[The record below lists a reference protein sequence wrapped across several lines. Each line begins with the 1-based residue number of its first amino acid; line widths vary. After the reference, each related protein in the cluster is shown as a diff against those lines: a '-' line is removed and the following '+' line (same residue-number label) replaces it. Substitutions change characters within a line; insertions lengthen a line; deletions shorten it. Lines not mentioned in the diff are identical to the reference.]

1 MNETLRR
8 ALADARKNE
17 VDVSSALGVDP
28 KTVQRWLAGR
38 LPLRQ
43 HRWALAD
50 LIGQHEDALWPELA
64 RGDGQPPCPEIQT
77 VYPHR
82 GAVPRDVW
90 RQLFESARREIGVL
104 VYAGLFLAE
113 DVDLLRVFAERA
125 RDGVAVRVLLG
136 DPDSPEVAQR
146 GAEEGI
152 DDAISAKI
160 RNTVVL
166 YQQLSQVDNVEI
178 RLHRTVLYNSIY
190 YADDEMLVNPHVYG
204 AAAAYAPMLHLRQAG
219 PGDLV
224 RTYRDSFDRVWAGAT
239 PVT

>member
-1 MNETLRR
+1 
-8 ALADARKNE
+8 
-17 VDVSSALGVDP
+17 
-28 KTVQRWLAGR
+28 
-38 LPLRQ
+38 
-43 HRWALAD
+43 
-50 LIGQHEDALWPELA
+50 
-64 RGDGQPPCPEIQT
+64 
-77 VYPHR
+77 
-82 GAVPRDVW
+82 
-90 RQLFESARREIGVL
+90 
-104 VYAGLFLAE
+104 
-113 DVDLLRVFAERA
+113 
-125 RDGVAVRVLLG
+125 VRVLLG

-166 YQQLSQVDNVEI
+166 YQPLSQVDTVEI

-190 YADDEMLVNPHVYG
+190 YADGEMLVNPHIYG

-224 RTYRDSFDRVWAGAT
+224 RTYRDSFDRVWAGAS